1 MKKLFA
7 KDRDSISERRMED
20 QLPMFPATSDPLG
33 PLGPL
38 EASG

>member
-7 KDRDSISERRMED
+7 KDRDSMSERRMENRMT
-20 QLPMFPATSDPLG
+20 MFPATSDPLG
-33 PLGPL
+33 PL